1 MLINLGGNLK
11 LEFDKINKNLKL
23 FLDSLRENKTI
34 FKNLEEKL
42 DFIKDE
48 DIVELDKI
56 SRLEE
61 GKLKLKQ
68 LEKKKKLRIQKLYQ
82 LHI

>member
-68 LEKKKKLRIQKLYQ
+68 IKKKKKLRIQKLYQ